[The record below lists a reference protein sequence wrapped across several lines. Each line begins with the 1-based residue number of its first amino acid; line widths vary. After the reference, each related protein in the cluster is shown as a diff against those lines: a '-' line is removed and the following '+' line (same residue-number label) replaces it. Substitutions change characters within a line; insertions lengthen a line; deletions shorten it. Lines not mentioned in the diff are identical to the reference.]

1 MPEPAS
7 CVFVTMPTSGTGS
20 LWRLITA
27 IGGNAYK
34 AVKISEE
41 LENKGQGAE
50 IPNWVPEPTG
60 YLYMYNTPHY
70 VNPHFANPELKLITN
85 FRDPRDLACNQ
96 FHWALQHPIS
106 NRTDEYIANYRRSV
120 LEAGIDHF
128 VLKQENNVLFNSLKA
143 LAPRLSADDPNVLKL
158 SYSQLCLDF
167 DALIERLISFLKVDR
182 ESVPWDRLER
192 ERTGNLKE
200 NPAWI
205 GQMWTGTDIMPGRYR
220 TELRKDT
227 IAALDDKYRENLKFV
242 RALEL
247 PHLRSLLATEAERE
261 EIERVLIGRDGE
273 LFLKKDA
280 NNTVGQITGQV
291 KLSYSHLTRIGM
303 AHRSRQVFG
312 TTIAN
317 FRYGHAIIPS
327 KEVAH
332 RSLLPPEVVF
342 EGNGSRPVKQYFD
355 LEFSRIWRPF
365 YEPSL
370 LEPAGGSR
378 FFPYLDSH
386 WNHGGAFRYFSAFLA
401 NLAAPTGAILDDIP
415 LRRFAA
421 KQKGDLGLKLE
432 MEAETIEIVAPI
444 RSRGRL
450 VFENGI
456 TNEGCV
462 RWYRNDEIAG
472 SPRAF
477 IMHDSF
483 TLWLRGFVPEL
494 FSEVLLFHGT
504 IFDYDFVR
512 QFAPD
517 VVLCLQ
523 AERFFPREPETGG
536 DMLSFI
542 SQQETEKCARDSFI
556 EVLRSDS
563 RFSTKTVSTKAA

>member
-1 MPEPAS
+1 
-7 CVFVTMPTSGTGS
+7 
-20 LWRLITA
+20 
-27 IGGNAYK
+27 
-34 AVKISEE
+34 
-41 LENKGQGAE
+41 
-50 IPNWVPEPTG
+50 
-60 YLYMYNTPHY
+60 
-70 VNPHFANPELKLITN
+70 
-85 FRDPRDLACNQ
+85 
-96 FHWALQHPIS
+96 
-106 NRTDEYIANYRRSV
+106 
-120 LEAGIDHF
+120 
-128 VLKQENNVLFNSLKA
+128 
-143 LAPRLSADDPNVLKL
+143 
-158 SYSQLCLDF
+158 
-167 DALIERLISFLKVDR
+167 
-182 ESVPWDRLER
+182 
-192 ERTGNLKE
+192 
-200 NPAWI
+200 
-205 GQMWTGTDIMPGRYR
+205 
-220 TELRKDT
+220 
-227 IAALDDKYRENLKFV
+227 
-242 RALEL
+242 
-247 PHLRSLLATEAERE
+247 
-261 EIERVLIGRDGE
+261 
-273 LFLKKDA
+273 
-280 NNTVGQITGQV
+280 
-291 KLSYSHLTRIGM
+291 
-303 AHRSRQVFG
+303 
-312 TTIAN
+312 
-317 FRYGHAIIPS
+317 
-327 KEVAH
+327 
-332 RSLLPPEVVF
+332 
-342 EGNGSRPVKQYFD
+342 VKQYFD